1 LPKVLFIFSGNLSTT
16 PRGTKVIDLLKSDYD
31 VQIICVNRSE
41 KWFQEDLKFIKENK
55 LNVDFINL
63 FRRPFL
69 TWLITHFKQK
79 IALSFYP
86 FFKNSIKVSAYAS
99 DKSCI
104 LLTSLI
110 FGNKSY
116 REVDMILGF
125 GAGALYPVYKMGE
138 TLKKP
143 TYFDVEDFHP
153 GESIV
158 RDVKNEKKRREL
170 LYKKLLHKLDYITFA
185 SPLIQ
190 DFTLKLISSTLN
202 SNVILNSFPKN
213 DFVQQNKTVEC
224 TNIQTVKIVWFGQK
238 ISFGRGL
245 EEFTNA
251 LVELNK
257 QNNKIEI
264 YFIGEMDIQFRKE
277 VLTPKE
283 ILLDPKNIYFKFLP
297 IQKQLNLH
305 QMLSDFHIGLA
316 LEKNQSD
323 LNRQLCLT
331 NKIIAYAQAGLCIL
345 ASDTLA
351 QKSFLEEFPEMGF
364 VTGQSSKNMKIN
376 IENILLQIDKIN
388 EESLKRM
395 KKSESF
401 SWERE
406 SVKLMNSIR
415 KL

>member
-406 SVKLMNSIR
+406 SVKLMNSIK

>member
-1 LPKVLFIFSGNLSTT
+1 MPKVLFIFSGNLSTT